1 MVNTRLLKAA
11 IVESGMKQ
19 SEVAEKIGIS
29 YQSLSDKINNKT
41 EFKVNEV
48 TSKFQKEASVGDY
61 IRESCSLCGVTLH
74 TDISRLPN
82 INHVIHEFP
91 DKKNV
96 TYRQII
102 QWCAALSALWTR
114 GSYRAVGLQKILSV
128 RTARGSLRAS

>member
-48 TSKFQKEASVGDY
+48 
-61 IRESCSLCGVTLH
+61 ISLCEVL
-74 TDISRLPN
+74 DIAERR
-82 INHVIHEFP
+82 E
-91 DKKNV
+91 
-96 TYRQII
+96 QIFF
-102 QWCAALSALWTR
+102 A
-114 GSYRAVGLQKILSV
+114 K
-128 RTARGSLRAS
+128 